1 LDVPGIIQDIN
12 INEAILIEDGLIRLK
27 VTKKEKDFLEAEVI
41 NGGIIKNHKGVN
53 LPDSQLHIKAF
64 TEKDERDLNFA
75 LEHDTDFVAL
85 SFVSNGKEIE
95 EVREKIKKILKREP
109 ARNATLARNDQPEK
123 LRSTML
129 AGVATSSKYSVAGGD
144 NLPQIISKIERKE
157 AIKNIDEIIKASDA
171 VMVARGDLGIEL
183 NESKV
188 VIYQKE
194 IIGKCLEMVKPVIV
208 ATQMLDSMIN
218 NPLPTRAEVSDVS
231 NAVIDHT
238 DAVMLS
244 GETANGKFPLKVIE
258 TMAEIIKDTEESPFD
273 DINPSYLD
281 DNIFSDYASLID
293 GAHEMGKSSGA
304 KAILMVSESGF
315 TAKMVSHHRPDQLL
329 LVATGNQ
336 KTFDQLSLIWG
347 VRAYL
352 FSEADDREKFL
363 ELLVEKAKEEGK
375 LSSGDKAVVILGRFP
390 GGEKMKLIGI
400 KVIE

>member
-1 LDVPGIIQDIN
+1 
-12 INEAILIEDGLIRLK
+12 
-27 VTKKEKDFLEAEVI
+27 
-41 NGGIIKNHKGVN
+41 
-53 LPDSQLHIKAF
+53 
-64 TEKDERDLNFA
+64 
-75 LEHDTDFVAL
+75 
-85 SFVSNGKEIE
+85 
-95 EVREKIKKILKREP
+95 
-109 ARNATLARNDQPEK
+109 
-123 LRSTML
+123 
-129 AGVATSSKYSVAGGD
+129 
-144 NLPQIISKIERKE
+144 
-157 AIKNIDEIIKASDA
+157 
-171 VMVARGDLGIEL
+171 
-183 NESKV
+183 
-188 VIYQKE
+188 
-194 IIGKCLEMVKPVIV
+194 
-208 ATQMLDSMIN
+208 
-218 NPLPTRAEVSDVS
+218 
-231 NAVIDHT
+231 
-238 DAVMLS
+238 
-244 GETANGKFPLKVIE
+244 LKVIE